1 MPRIDAIPDAIFG
14 CISAQSWLPY
24 RRKFHFFNQKVPSF
38 SSRVYDKFW
47 QLSWQTCVGS
57 LRQSDSIF
65 LGKKL
70 SFFNFWRKNSHFLKK
85 WKVAKF
91 CRRHKT
97 RNRGGPIDDAAPISS
112 WRFRW
117 NLFSK
122 QSWLKSFASKSD
134 PIRNQNSNL
143 GPSQVYDKTTRQ
155 KNRRFFVF
163 SNFCPTFLRG
173 LRFSFPFSKRYQQGT
188 TLRRKWLVWKIEE
201 AMRINLAAAYD

>member
-1 MPRIDAIPDAIFG
+1 MPFWDAFLPKVGCPIGVSFIFSIRK
-14 CISAQSWLPY
+14 CLPF
-24 RRKFHFFNQKVPSF
+24 RRESTTNSDNFLGKLASE
-38 SSRVYDKFW
+38 VYDKVTQF
-47 QLSWQTCVGS
+47 S
-57 LRQSDSIF
+57 LGKSCHFSIF
-65 LGKKL
+65 GEKIRTFWKNEKSL
-70 SFFNFWRKNSHFLKK
+70 NFVVDIRLQK
-85 WKVAKF
+85 
-91 CRRHKT
+91 
-97 RNRGGPIDDAAPISS
+97 RGGPIDDAAPISS